1 MIPTYDADLFT
12 DGPPIR
18 KLNHLIRPFASLPV
32 SIRRTDT
39 AER

>member
-1 MIPTYDADLFT
+1 MIPTYDADLST
-12 DGPPIR
+12 AGPTIR
-18 KLNHLIRPFASLPV
+18 KLTNLIRPFASLPV